1 MDAIKKFNEFIL
13 ESTGGDEITIS
24 LREEDLD
31 LFKREPI
38 LSNLID
44 KEKISISMGNL
55 TYNKND
61 KSTIESLEGFIDLNK
76 K

>member
-55 TYNKND
+55 TYHKND